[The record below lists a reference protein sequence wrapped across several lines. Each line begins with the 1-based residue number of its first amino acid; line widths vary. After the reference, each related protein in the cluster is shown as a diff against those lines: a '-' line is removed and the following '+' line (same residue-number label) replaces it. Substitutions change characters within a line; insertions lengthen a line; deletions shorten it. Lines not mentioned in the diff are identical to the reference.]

1 MARPKKIKPTETT
14 ASNTSMPTHQ
24 TNGAIQTKS
33 SIYEILG
40 MKSTNYR
47 QETFAEYQTYLDSL
61 NLAEMQRHAVE
72 VANII
77 PIDDRRRLV
86 DRLEKEYLRL
96 NARFAPPT
104 QAQIIIPE
112 ENKRNIEKI
121 LNQRG

>member
-1 MARPKKIKPTETT
+1 MARPRKNSKTETT
-14 ASNTSMPTHQ
+14 ASLPTHQ
-24 TNGAIQTKS
+24 TNGAVQSKS

-47 QETFAEYQTYLDSL
+47 QETFAEYQAYLDTL

-96 NARFAPPT
+96 NARFAPST
-104 QAQIIIPE
+104 QSQVIIPE